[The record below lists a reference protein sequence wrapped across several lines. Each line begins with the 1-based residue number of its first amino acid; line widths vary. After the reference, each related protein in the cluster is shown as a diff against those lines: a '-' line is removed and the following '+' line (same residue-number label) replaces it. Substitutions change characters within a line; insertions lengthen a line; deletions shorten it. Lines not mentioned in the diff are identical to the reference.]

1 MKIRF
6 YFDYSDYRS
15 YLMLH
20 TLKVLDD
27 IPVEIEWI
35 ALDAYSLRALSGCEA
50 PMQSPGEREYL
61 KQEALRFCKREGL
74 EFVWQPERFH
84 SGSALRAGIWLMFH
98 RSPEVENFSRH
109 VLDIMWGRGK
119 NIDATSIREILTNL
133 DIPHEAM
140 FQQGFE
146 REYFQFQDAC
156 LQEALNDGVFDVPAV
171 VIGNQMVCHFDMG
184 HEIRRL
190 AVLECLRELPKDAIY
205 NAFAS

>member
-61 KQEALRFCKREGL
+61 KQEALIFLFDKASD
-74 EFVWQPERFH
+74 V
-84 SGSALRAGIWLMFH
+84 SYNNAS
-98 RSPEVENFSRH
+98 
-109 VLDIMWGRGK
+109 VL
-119 NIDATSIREILTNL
+119 NTHFNSHFLPYIRIKAKL
-133 DIPHEAM
+133 
-140 FQQGFE
+140 F
-146 REYFQFQDAC
+146 
-156 LQEALNDGVFDVPAV
+156 
-171 VIGNQMVCHFDMG
+171 
-184 HEIRRL
+184 
-190 AVLECLRELPKDAIY
+190 
-205 NAFAS
+205 